1 MQTKVNIIISF
12 LVLSAWI
19 ATGQVTPTIN
29 TDSIV
34 RARSGGPPP
43 ELDLPSFTPASQ
55 PSGNINWD
63 SVKISSDALEEQVD
77 YKSVDS
83 MFFDT
88 KNKQVHLYGQA
99 EVKYQ
104 SMTIT
109 AEYIMIDWNE
119 NIMMAES
126 RPVLGKIVGKPTFEQ
141 GGQKFTANKLRYNF
155 KTYKGIIYEA
165 QTMQEGMNIVG
176 EKGKFFGAGEDTTKA
191 NVIYNKNAI
200 FSTCEL
206 DHPHFGIKSSKQKIV
221 QDKVAVVGPCN
232 LVIGDIPTPIWF
244 PFGFFPLKTGQ
255 RTGLIFPQGYEYSE
269 AWGFGLEN
277 MGWYFPMGDHWDLKL
292 TTDVYLKGTVRVH
305 GASSYKKR
313 YKYTGSASASFAY
326 LRTEVNGRP
335 KYSPSMSIRWSHNQ
349 DSKAHPYR
357 SLGGSINLQT
367 SDYQRSNQTDAQS
380 RFQSSLS
387 SNMSYRQRFDQPFD
401 LSASFSHS
409 QNTNTR
415 DVTISFPTFNFQTQN
430 LYPFKRK
437 IKTGGERWYERVQ
450 MRYTSEARNQFTA
463 KDSTLFTQKTLD
475 DAKFGVRHNVNAATS
490 FNLLKYFTV
499 SPSANY
505 KEVWYFKSVEKT
517 FDPTLTIEYDTIT
530 SPDGEVQIIADTLK
544 YGQILNMED
553 FGFKPFREYNTG
565 VSMSTKVFGTLLFKR
580 GKLRGLRH
588 VITPSFG
595 FNFTPDYTNPDW
607 GYFKT
612 VRQSLNSDEEIR
624 YNIFE
629 NNQLGGFGTPSAA
642 GRQMNFN
649 YGFGNLLEAKVFSK
663 RDSTLKNVKLFNS
676 ISLGGNY
683 NFAADSMQWS
693 QVSISGNTNFFNG
706 ITSFR
711 FGVTLDPYDF
721 NRETGSRINQFNL
734 DTQGK
739 LLRVVGWNSAITTN
753 MTVGRLRDL
762 IKGVNTD
769 QRVANTSR
777 DEEDAPQQEDL
788 LSLFENFSISH
799 NFTVQSRYDT
809 RSQKDTVLI
818 TTNSIASR
826 GSINL
831 TPNWSITVG
840 NFGYDFQSKRITYPD
855 FTFARDLHCWQMG
868 VSWQPYFDTY
878 SFYIRV
884 KPGKLDFI
892 NIPYRKN
899 IQDGRRF

>member
-1 MQTKVNIIISF
+1 M
-12 LVLSAWI
+12 LSAWI
-19 ATGQVTPTIN
+19 AAGQVTSPLN
-29 TDSIV
+29 TDSIA
-34 RARSGGPPP
+34 RARPGVPPP
-43 ELDLPSFTPASQ
+43 GQSRPPIAPAGRPSD
-55 PSGNINWD
+55 NINWD
-63 SVKISSDALEEQVD
+63 SIKISSDALEEQVD

-88 KNKQVHLYGQA
+88 KNKQVHLFGQA

-109 AEYIMIDWNE
+109 ADYILIDWKE
-119 NIMMAES
+119 NIMMAEG
-126 RPVLGKIVGKPTFEQ
+126 REVIGKTIGKPTFEQ
-141 GGQKFTANKLRYNF
+141 AGQKFTASKLRYNF

-165 QTMQEGMNIVG
+165 QTMQEGMNVVG
-176 EKGKFFGAGEDTTKA
+176 EKGKFFGAGEDSTKS

-200 FSTCEL
+200 FSTCDLE
-206 DHPHFGIKSSKQKIV
+206 HPHFGIRSSKQKIV
-221 QDKVAVVGPCN
+221 QDKVAIVGPCN

-244 PFGFFPLKTGQ
+244 PFGFFPLKLGQ
-255 RTGLIFPQGYEYSE
+255 RTGLIFPQNYEYSE

-277 MGWYFPMGDHWDLKL
+277 MGWYLPMGDHWDLKL
-292 TTDVYLKGTVRVH
+292 TGDIYLKGTFRIH
-305 GASSYKKR
+305 AESNYKKR
-313 YKYTGSASASFAY
+313 YKYSGNASTSFAY
-326 LRTEVNGRP
+326 LRTEVNGKS
-335 KYSPSMSIRWSHNQ
+335 KYNPSMSIRWSHNQ

-357 SLGGSINLQT
+357 SLGGSVNLQT

-380 RFQSSLS
+380 QFQTSLN

-415 DVTISFPTFNFQTQN
+415 DVTISFPTVNFQTQN

-475 DAKFGVRHNVNAATS
+475 EAKYGARHNISASTS

-499 SPSANY
+499 SPNANY
-505 KEVWYFKSVEKT
+505 KEVWYFNTVGKT
-517 FDPTLTIEYDTIT
+517 FDPTLQIEYDTVT
-530 SPDGEVQIIADTLK
+530 SPDGEVQIIADTT
-544 YGQILNMED
+544 Q
-553 FGFKPFREYNTG
+553 FGKVVSMDNFGLKPFREYNTG
-565 VSMSTKVFGTLLFKR
+565 ISMSSKVFGTLLFKR

-612 VRQSLNSDEEIR
+612 VRKDLNSDEELR
-624 YNIFE
+624 YSIFE
-629 NNQLGGFGTPSAA
+629 NNKLSGFGTPSTS

-676 ISLGGNY
+676 ITVGGNY
-683 NFAADSMQWS
+683 NFAADSMNWS

-721 NRETGSRINQFNL
+721 NRVTGNRINKFNL

-739 LLRVVGWNSAITTN
+739 LLRVAGWNSTISSN

-769 QRVANTSR
+769 QRVANEPR
-777 DEEDAPQQEDL
+777 DEEGVRQEEDL
-788 LSLFENFSISH
+788 LSLFENFSINH
-799 NFTVQSRYDT
+799 NFTIQRRYDT
-809 RSQKDTVLI
+809 KSQKDTVLI

-826 GSINL
+826 GTISL
-831 TPNWSITVG
+831 TQNWNISVG

-855 FTFARDLHCWQMG
+855 FTFSRDLHCWQMG
-868 VSWQPYFDTY
+868 VSWQPYYDTY
-878 SFYIRV
+878 SFYIKV

-899 IQDGRRF
+899 IQDSRRGF

>member
-1 MQTKVNIIISF
+1 M
-12 LVLSAWI
+12 LSAWI
-19 ATGQVTPTIN
+19 AAGQVTPPVN

-34 RARSGGPPP
+34 RARSGVPPPPQSLPPLPNAGPP
-43 ELDLPSFTPASQ
+43 SN
-55 PSGNINWD
+55 NINWD
-63 SVKISSDALEEQVD
+63 SVKISSDALDEQVD
-77 YKSVDS
+77 YKSADS
-83 MFFDT
+83 MFFDV

-109 AEYIMIDWNE
+109 ADYILIDWKE
-119 NIMMAES
+119 NIMQAES
-126 RPVLGKIVGKPTFEQ
+126 REILGKTVGKPTFEQ
-141 GGQKFTANKLRYNF
+141 NNQKFTANKLRYNF

-165 QTMQEGMNIVG
+165 QTMQEGMNVVG
-176 EKGKFFGAGEDTTKA
+176 EKGKFFGAGEDSTKS
-191 NVIYNKNAI
+191 NIIYNKNAI
-200 FSTCEL
+200 FSTCDLE
-206 DHPHFGIKSSKQKIV
+206 HPHFGIRSSKQKIV

-232 LVIGDIPTPIWF
+232 IVIGDIPTPIWF

-269 AWGFGLEN
+269 AWGFGLERV
-277 MGWYFPMGDHWDLKL
+277 GWYLPMGEYWDLTL
-292 TTDVYLKGTVRVH
+292 TGDVYLKGTFRVH
-305 GASSYKKR
+305 GASNYRKR
-313 YKYTGSASASFAY
+313 YKFNGNASASFAY
-326 LRTEVNGRP
+326 LRTEVNGIP
-335 KYSPSMSIRWSHNQ
+335 KYSPSMSIRWTHNQ
-349 DSKAHPYR
+349 DAKAHPYR
-357 SLGGSINLQT
+357 TLGGSINLQT
-367 SDYQRSNQTDAQS
+367 SDYQRSNQTDAAS
-380 RFQSSLS
+380 RLQSSLS

-415 DVTISFPTFNFQTQN
+415 DVTISFPTVNFQTQN
-430 LYPFKRK
+430 LFPFKRK
-437 IKTGGERWYERVQ
+437 IKTGGERWYERIQ
-450 MRYTSEARNQFTA
+450 MRYTGEARNQFTA

-475 DAKFGVRHNVNAATS
+475 DAKFGARHNVTAATS

-499 SPSANY
+499 SPNANY
-505 KEVWYFKSVEKT
+505 KEVWYFKTLEKT
-517 FDPTLTIEYDTIT
+517 FDPTLQIEYDTIT
-530 SPDGEVQIIADTLK
+530 SPDGEVQIIADTVK
-544 YGQILNMED
+544 FGQVLDMED

-595 FNFTPDYTNPDW
+595 FNYTPDYTNPDW

-612 VRQSLNSDEEIR
+612 VRKDLNSDEEIR

-629 NNQLGGFGTPSAA
+629 NNQLSGYGTPSAS

-649 YGFGNLLEAKVFSK
+649 YGFGNLFEAKVFSK

-676 ISLGGNY
+676 ISVGGNY

-711 FGVTLDPYDF
+711 FGLTLDPYDF
-721 NRETGSRINQFNL
+721 NRETGSRINKFNL
-734 DTQGK
+734 DTNGK
-739 LLRVVGWNSAITTN
+739 LLRVAGWNSAITTN
-753 MTVGRLRDL
+753 LTVGRLRDL

-769 QRVANTSR
+769 QRVANEPR
-777 DEEDAPQQEDL
+777 DEEGGLQEQDL
-788 LSLFENFSISH
+788 LSLFENFTISH
-799 NFTVQSRYDT
+799 NFTIQSRYDT
-809 RSQKDTVLI
+809 KSQKDTILV

-826 GSINL
+826 GTIAL
-831 TPNWSITVG
+831 TPNWNISVG
-840 NFGYDFQSKRITYPD
+840 NFGYDFQSKKITYPD
-855 FTFARDLHCWQMG
+855 FSFSRDLHCWEMG

-892 NIPYRKN
+892 NLPYRKN
-899 IQDGRRF
+899 IQDSRRRF